1 MQHHTQFQNDL
12 SNAAQVIS
20 NQITKLNKLSKKF
33 GVMDTDFRKQIVQNI
48 KVGNNVR
55 AKALANELVNVH
67 RIQHTTRNMVM
78 SLEVVA
84 LRSTI
89 IGEFALIMDTINPTI
104 DLIKDIEK
112 DISMVIPTA
121 HEVLNDVT
129 KASSEILNYNVN
141 PDLKITLPIDE
152 DALKILSEVE
162 HSVEEET
169 RQKLPDIP
177 DTINVTKNRT
187 EYESLLEENEVM
199 I

>member
-33 GVMDTDFRKQIVQNI
+33 GMMDTDFRKQIVQNI

-55 AKALANELVNVH
+55 AKALANELVNIH
-67 RIQHTTRNMVM
+67 RIQHTTKNMVM

-89 IGEFALIMDTINPTI
+89 IGELAVIMDTINPTI

-129 KASSEILNYNVN
+129 NASSEILNYNVN
-141 PDLKITLPIDE
+141 PDLKITMPIDE

-162 HSVEEET
+162 VSVEEET

-177 DTINVTKNRT
+177 ATINVTKNRN

>member
-33 GVMDTDFRKQIVQNI
+33 GMMDTDFRKQIVQNI

-55 AKALANELVNVH
+55 AKALANELVNIH

-169 RQKLPDIP
+169 RQKIPDIP
-177 DTINVTKNRT
+177 ATINVTKNRN

>member
-1 MQHHTQFQNDL
+1 MQHHTQLQNDL
-12 SNAAQVIS
+12 SSAAQVIS

-33 GVMDTDFRKQIVQNI
+33 DMMDTHFRKQIVQNI
-48 KVGNNVR
+48 KVGNNIR
-55 AKALANELVNVH
+55 AKALASELVNIH
-67 RIQHTTRNMVM
+67 KIQHTTRNMIM

-89 IGEFALIMDTINPTI
+89 IGEFAVIMDTINPTI

-129 KASSEILNYNVN
+129 NASSEILNYNVN
-141 PDLKITLPIDE
+141 PEVKISIPVDE
-152 DALKILSEVE
+152 EALKILSEVE
-162 HSVEEET
+162 QSVEEET

-177 DTINVTKNRT
+177 ATINVVKNRN
-187 EYESLLEENEVM
+187 EYDSLVEENEVM

>member
-1 MQHHTQFQNDL
+1 MQHNTQLQNDL
-12 SNAAQVIS
+12 SSAAQVIS

-33 GVMDTDFRKQIVQNI
+33 VIMDTHFRKQIVQNI

-55 AKALANELVNVH
+55 AKALANELVNIH
-67 RIQHTTRNMVM
+67 RIQHTTKNMVM

-89 IGEFALIMDTINPTI
+89 IGEFAIIMDTINPTI
-104 DLIKDIEK
+104 DLIKDIER

-121 HEVLNDVT
+121 HEVLNEVT
-129 KASSEILNYNVN
+129 NASSEILNYNVN
-141 PDLKITLPIDE
+141 PEVKISMPVDE
-152 DALKILSEVE
+152 EALKILGEVE
-162 HSVEEET
+162 ESVEEET

-177 DTINVTKNRT
+177 ATINVMKNRN
-187 EYESLLEENEVM
+187 ELESLLEENEVM

>member
-33 GVMDTDFRKQIVQNI
+33 GMMDTDFRKQIVQNI

-55 AKALANELVNVH
+55 AKALANELVNIH
-67 RIQHTTRNMVM
+67 RIQHTTKNMVM

-177 DTINVTKNRT
+177 ATINVTKNRN